1 MEQSVIL
8 RCHNDSSHY
17 VGVKYFKKRIDVV
30 DKPSIRNYVS
40 EYTKTYG
47 NSNEKKSDKIS
58 NIDLLSSTLVMD
70 DIYPETF
77 DLKEKARFSY
87 MKSELKKLDLNV
99 SDDKVKEYFKKKDKL
114 LYARLDRFRKK
125 ALNNRWNYFVTITYD
140 DKKHDEISFKEKL
153 KKCLSN
159 LHVRDGYKYMGV
171 FERSESGRLH
181 FHALFYIP
189 KGAIKGE
196 INEVKDYSTSDKKM
210 RVSHVNSFFEKRFG
224 RNDFVPISN
233 DSKEKSSI
241 SNYILKYITKSN
253 DKIFYSRGIA
263 TYLFIQLKNED
274 EEKYI
279 ICNFGEFVKYYI
291 LFDDVNV
298 LDSDLSVKLSC

>member
-1 MEQSVIL
+1 MEHQVIL
-8 RCHNDSSHY
+8 RCYNDSSHY
-17 VGVKYFKKRIDVV
+17 VGVKYFKKHLEVI

-40 EYTKTYG
+40 EYTKVYG
-47 NSNEKKSDKIS
+47 NPSEKKNDKIS
-58 NIDLLSSTLVMD
+58 DIELLSFTQVMD
-70 DIYPETF
+70 EIYPDTIE
-77 DLKEKARFSY
+77 LKEKSRISF
-87 MKSELKKLDLNV
+87 MKAELQKREFNV
-99 SDDKVKEYFKKKDKL
+99 SEEKVKEYFKKKDKL
-114 LYARLDRFRKK
+114 LFARLDRFRKK

-189 KGAIKGE
+189 KGAMKGD
-196 INEVKDYSTSDKKM
+196 ISEVKDYSTGDKRM
-210 RVSHVNSFFEKRFG
+210 RTSHVNSFFEKRFG

-233 DSKEKSSI
+233 DNQEKSSI

-253 DKIFYSRGIA
+253 DKIFYSRGIP
-263 TYLFIQLKNED
+263 TYLFIQLKDN

-279 ICNFGEFVKYYI
+279 ICEFGQFVKYYI

-298 LDSDLSVKLSC
+298 FDSDLSVKLSC